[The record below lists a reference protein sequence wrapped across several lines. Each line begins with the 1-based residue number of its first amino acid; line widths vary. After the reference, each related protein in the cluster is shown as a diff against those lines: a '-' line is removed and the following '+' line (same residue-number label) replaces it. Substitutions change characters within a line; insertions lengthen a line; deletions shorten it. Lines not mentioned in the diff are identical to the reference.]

1 MVIGK
6 QYVTTEFDADIDNT
20 VTLLLDGPGN
30 FRGFHLENPN
40 AADVYLQ
47 VFNARKTT
55 DVTLG
60 TTAPVRVYEIVAGG
74 SRDENPETGI
84 DEHFSTGI
92 CYAITTTSNGSTD
105 PTSGAKGY
113 FQYKQ
118 LGY

>member
-1 MVIGK
+1 MVIENR
-6 QYVTTEFDADIDNT
+6 YVRTEFDADIDNT
-20 VTLLLDGPGN
+20 VTLLLNGPGN

-40 AADVYLQ
+40 SSDIYLQ

-60 TTAPVRVYEIVAGG
+60 TTAPVLVFEIIAGG
-74 SRDENPETGI
+74 SRDESPETGV

-92 CYAITTTSNGSTD
+92 CYAITTTSNGSSD
-105 PTSGAKGY
+105 PTSGAKG
-113 FQYKQ
+113 FFKYKK